1 MTTIRKRFFPVL
13 ALFVCCAVVAA
24 AVSRATAADKQNEW
38 EEEVFQVEV
47 MTMHLEM
54 FGQLIDLIQ
63 GMHEI
68 ADDPSSSG
76 VMAVMSV
83 DDYVQGEDR
92 IDFLNDMLNE
102 TDDPTVRRSI
112 RIKLMETHKEMGNTE
127 EALEQIEALIS
138 AVDED

>member
-13 ALFVCCAVVAA
+13 ALFICCAVVAA

-38 EEEVFQVEV
+38 EQEVFEVEV
-47 MTMHLEM
+47 MSMHLEM
-54 FGQLIDLIQ
+54 FGQLVDLIQ

-68 ADDPSSSG
+68 TDDPSASG

-92 IDFLNDMLNE
+92 IDFLNDMLGE
-102 TDDPTVRRSI
+102 TDDPTVRRAI
-112 RIKLMETHKEMGNTE
+112 RVKLMETYKEMGNTQ
-127 EALEQIEALIS
+127 EALEQIEALITFE
-138 AVDED
+138 DED